1 MEMRVHI
8 SLEVSDIQKSIA
20 FYSALFQ
27 REPSKVRA
35 DYANFR
41 MEGPDLH
48 LALVHVPNHKPEKVV
63 SRHYGVELFEDDKL
77 KSWLTSAE
85 NAGIKP
91 RIEQNVTCCYA
102 VANKFWAQDPDGN
115 EWEFWV
121 RKDEADSMTAVQ
133 PKETKASACCAPGT
147 CC

>member
-1 MEMRVHI
+1 METRVHI

-48 LALVHVPNHKPEKVV
+48 LALVHVPNLKTEKVV
-63 SRHYGVELFEDDKL
+63 SRHYGVELFSDDKL
-77 KSWLTSAE
+77 KLWLESAKRT
-85 NAGIKP
+85 GIKP
-91 RIEQNVTCCYA
+91 RIEEEVTCCYA

-121 RKDEADSMTAVQ
+121 RKGEADSMTANQ
-133 PKETKASACCAPGT
+133 SSEAKAPACCAPGT